1 MATTDYQLDGRTRS
15 GGGVW
20 FAFVLVVILLA
31 GGVLSFLAYQQNDLS
46 MVEAIAA
53 GFAGVGALFIGL
65 ITAAVGLVLGLIGAV
80 IGIIATGGALA
91 LTAFLVGSPIIAI
104 ILFVLLMRRDK
115 GCPDPSAHGDF

>member
-1 MATTDYQLDGRTRS
+1 MATTDYQLEGRARS

-20 FAFVLVVILLA
+20 FAFILIVILLA